1 MVRLPRRSALV
12 PYTSLFRSG
21 VGQVAAQIAGDL
33 GGIAAPEVGLDGAA
47 VGEGARAHDQ
57 ESAAVVAAVAVDLC
71 EGDVAGVGEAAGG
84 GGAGILDVAE
94 VGRSEERRVGK
105 ESVSGCGRGPESALA

>member
-57 ESAAVVAAVAVDLC
+57 ESAAVVAAAAVDLC
-71 EGDVAGVGEAAGG
+71 EGDVAGVGDGK
-84 GGAGILDVAE
+84 
-94 VGRSEERRVGK
+94 SRRLNCSHTMTEYAVFRLQIK
-105 ESVSGCGRGPESALA
+105 